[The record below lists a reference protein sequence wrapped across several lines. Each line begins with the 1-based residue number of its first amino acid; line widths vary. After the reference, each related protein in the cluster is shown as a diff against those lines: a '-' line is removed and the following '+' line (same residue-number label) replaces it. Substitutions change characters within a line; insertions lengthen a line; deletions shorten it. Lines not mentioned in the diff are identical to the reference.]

1 MTDEQIE
8 KFNSLYQQAC
18 DKMRGLIILEGYR
31 PKGIGVFEKLRANKA
46 IKYFNEALSIY
57 PDHFQSLFFLGKIH
71 QRLRNY
77 EQALSYFDSALKLER
92 TNHNIPQEAS
102 LVAMHLNQ
110 IDKAIEYSKEALRR
124 KPDDFA
130 LLGNHSMNLLI
141 AGLDNEAKE
150 TIDKAIALNPNDDI
164 NQRIKTKI
172 QGVISGQAKRPT
184 FAESLG

>member
-1 MTDEQIE
+1 MTDKEIE

-18 DKMRGLIILEGYR
+18 KKMKGLIILEGYR
-31 PKGIGVFEKLRANKA
+31 PKRIGFFDKLRANKA
-46 IKYFNEALSIY
+46 IKYFDQALSIY
-57 PDHFQSLFFLGKIH
+57 PEHFQSLFFLGKLY
-71 QRLRNY
+71 QRLGTY
-77 EQALSYFDSALKLER
+77 EQALTYFDTALKLEQ

-141 AGLDNEAKE
+141 AGLDVEAKE
-150 TIDKAIALNPNDDI
+150 TIDKAISLNPADNI

-172 QGVISGQAKRPT
+172 QEVIAGQVKRPT
-184 FAESLG
+184 FTESLG

>member
-1 MTDEQIE
+1 MKDEQIE

-18 DKMRGLIILEGYR
+18 DKMKGLIILDGYR
-31 PKGIGVFEKLRANKA
+31 PKGIGFFEKLRANKA

-57 PDHFQSLFFLGKIH
+57 SDHFQSLFFLGKLY
-71 QRLRNY
+71 QRLGDY
-77 EQALSYFDSALKLER
+77 EKALSYFDAALKLEQ

-110 IDKAIEYSKEALRR
+110 VDKAIEFSTEALRR
-124 KPDDFA
+124 KPDDYM

-150 TIDKAIALNPNDDI
+150 AIDKAILLNPEDDI
-164 NQRIKTKI
+164 NQRIKNKI
-172 QGVISGQAKRPT
+172 QAVISGQVKRPT